1 MPPAVSARRAPNA
14 SAQVLRRRGI
24 RFRTRPRTVFR
35 SASELDAWLM
45 SVSLAAHRIF
55 LPPDH
60 SDGANT
66 HEMWTNRGSSASTI
80 PAQSRG
86 RIQIVRLERFD
97 RLHVKLFLVIA
108 GAIAGLTLVTYLVF
122 TWAFEAGFVQYLNR
136 ADEAR
141 LELMTDRLADVY
153 TREGGWAS
161 LARDG
166 ERWMAMSRDALGLP
180 SSAEPGQRRELPLT
194 IDPRLLL
201 FDANHARLIGSP
213 EVAPR
218 AVLKPIDTGGT
229 VVGYL
234 GYVPR
239 VELVQSLER
248 VYLRRQH
255 QAFTAVAIGMVVAG
269 LAYWL
274 TRRVRALMRGTN
286 ALIHGDYTAR
296 VTPRGHDELARLAG
310 DFNTLATTLAAAQE
324 ARRAWVADIAHELR
338 TPLALLRGEIESL
351 QDGVRELNQDSVA
364 SLAFET
370 TRLTRLVEDLHTL
383 SLSDRG
389 ALTYH
394 RKPLDL
400 ADVLRDAVAGW
411 RREAEQ
417 HGLSLTLDL
426 EDDTIV
432 FADETR
438 LAQLFANLMQ
448 NSVRYTDGPG
458 QIAISLRR
466 ERDCAVVD
474 WQDSAPGVAPEELPR
489 LTERLYRVEASR
501 SRVSGGS
508 GLGLAIA
515 RAIVEGHG
523 GRLVAA
529 ASPLGGLAIRV
540 ELPLWSDPT
549 NG

>member
-1 MPPAVSARRAPNA
+1 
-14 SAQVLRRRGI
+14 
-24 RFRTRPRTVFR
+24 
-35 SASELDAWLM
+35 
-45 SVSLAAHRIF
+45 
-55 LPPDH
+55 
-60 SDGANT
+60 
-66 HEMWTNRGSSASTI
+66 
-80 PAQSRG
+80 
-86 RIQIVRLERFD
+86 VRLERFD

-122 TWAFEAGFVQYLNR
+122 TWAFESGFVQYLNR

-141 LELMTDRLADVY
+141 LELMSDRLADVY
-153 TREGGWAS
+153 TRDGGWAG

-166 ERWMAMSRDALGLP
+166 DRWMAMSRDALGLP

-201 FDANHARLIGSP
+201 FDASHTRLIGSP

-218 AVLKPIDTGGT
+218 AVLKPIDAAGT

-255 QAFTAVAIGMVVAG
+255 QAFAAVAIGMVIAALGLAAG

-296 VTPRGHDELARLAG
+296 VTPRGHDELARLG
-310 DFNTLATTLAAAQE
+310 RDFNTLAATLAAAQE

-338 TPLALLRGEIESL
+338 TPLAVLRGEIESL

-394 RKPLDL
+394 REPVDL

-417 HGLSLTLDL
+417 RGLSLKLDL
-426 EDDTIV
+426 DDPTIV
-432 FADETR
+432 LADETR

-448 NSVRYTDGPG
+448 NSIRYTDRPG

-466 ERDCAVVD
+466 ERDWAIVD

-508 GLGLAIA
+508 GLGLAIV

-523 GRLVAA
+523 GRLIAA

-540 ELPLWSDPT
+540 ELPLWSDPPR
-549 NG
+549 G

>member
-1 MPPAVSARRAPNA
+1 V
-14 SAQVLRRRGI
+14 G
-24 RFRTRPRTVFR
+24 
-35 SASELDAWLM
+35 
-45 SVSLAAHRIF
+45 
-55 LPPDH
+55 
-60 SDGANT
+60 
-66 HEMWTNRGSSASTI
+66 
-80 PAQSRG
+80 
-86 RIQIVRLERFD
+86 LERFD

-108 GAIAGLTLVTYLVF
+108 GAIAGLTVVTYLVF
-122 TWAFEAGFVQYLNR
+122 TWTFERGFVQYVNR

-153 TREGGWAS
+153 AREGGWTA
-161 LARDG
+161 LAGDSD
-166 ERWMAMSRDALGLP
+166 RWQAMSRDALGLP

-201 FDANHARLIGSP
+201 FDAGHRRLIGSA
-213 EVAPR
+213 EAEAR
-218 AVLKPIDTGGT
+218 AVLKPIDTGGPI
-229 VVGYL
+229 VGYL

-239 VELVQSLER
+239 IERMQSLER

-255 QAFTAVAIGMVVAG
+255 QAFAAVAIGMVLAALGLAAG

-274 TRRVRALMRGTN
+274 TRRVRGLVRGTN
-286 ALIHGDYTAR
+286 ALIRGDYTAL
-296 VTPRGHDELARLAG
+296 VTPRGHDELARLAR
-310 DFNTLATTLAAAQE
+310 DFNTLAATLAAARE

-338 TPLALLRGEIESL
+338 TPLSVLRGEIESL
-351 QDGVRELNQDSVA
+351 QDGVRALNQDSIA
-364 SLAFET
+364 SLAHET

-394 RKPLDL
+394 REPVDL
-400 ADVLRDAVAGW
+400 ADVLNDAVAGW
-411 RREAEQ
+411 RREAEER
-417 HGLSLTLDL
+417 GLSLTLDL

-432 FADETR
+432 LADETR
-438 LAQLFANLMQ
+438 LAQVFANLMQ
-448 NSVRYTDGPG
+448 NSLRYTDAPG
-458 QIAISLRR
+458 RVAIALRR
-466 ERDCAVVD
+466 ERDRAIVD
-474 WQDSAPGVAPEELPR
+474 WQDSAPGVAAEELPR

-529 ASPLGGLAIRV
+529 ISPLGGLAIRL
-540 ELPLWSDPT
+540 ELPRWSEPAR
-549 NG
+549 G